1 MFRIIVAILLG
12 IQYAVI
18 AACGGG
24 GGSGGGG
31 VVTVGGTV
39 SGLMG
44 SGLVLAENG
53 TTHLIVATNGAFTF
67 ATSIPAGS
75 TYTVTVVGQPTNP
88 TQTCTIADASG
99 RADSDI
105 TTVSVGCTTTVYPV
119 GGTLSGLV
127 GLGSGLVLLD
137 NASDALELPANG
149 TFTFPTAVA
158 SGNEYFASVQA
169 QPVYPPQYCTVT
181 NGSGTVEAGPISN
194 IDVACTTRF
203 ISLFAGN
210 LGGPGSSDGV
220 GAAATFNFPEGVAAD
235 TAGNVYVAD
244 TYNRTIRK
252 ITPAGIVTTFAGT
265 AGVIGSADGVR
276 SAATFS
282 DPGGVAIDKA
292 GNVYVADTGNST
304 IRKITPAGVV
314 STLAGK
320 AGAGGSADG
329 TGAAA
334 RFQGPYGVATD
345 AAGNVYVADTYNATI
360 RKITPAGVVSTLA
373 GKPGAG
379 GSADGTGAAARFQ
392 GPYGV
397 ATDAAGNVYVA
408 DTGNNTIRKVTPAAV
423 VTTLAGGVGGGYADG
438 LGRAARFNLPIGVA
452 TDATGHVYVADLQN
466 CAVRKITS
474 SGLVTTLAGNNGYGS
489 ADGAGAFAQFQ
500 NPHGVATDVAGNVL
514 VADTENYTIRKI
526 TPGAFVTTLAGTPS
540 IRGGDDGTGALA
552 TFYGPYGIAVD
563 AASNIYVADSG
574 NNTVRKL
581 NLAGAVTTL
590 GGVARVVGSAD
601 GVGTS
606 ARFNGP
612 SGIATDSSGN
622 VFVADSLN
630 STIRKVTPVGVV
642 TTLAGTAGIVGSADG
657 VGSAAQFAYPGGVAT
672 DTAGN
677 VYVADTLNCMIRK
690 VTPGGV
696 VTTLAGSNNGTFE
709 YSCHGHADGV
719 GAAAQFWNPSGIA
732 TDATGNVYVADTYN
746 GTIRKITPVG
756 VVTTLAGTAGVKG
769 SADGVGSAAQFSGPG
784 LMAIDSSGNLY
795 VADNDTIRKIT
806 PDGTVSTV
814 IGVAGASTFT
824 AGPLPAQVD
833 APVGLAISGRSVYV
847 TLRNGIALA
856 LDVP

>member
-24 GGSGGGG
+24 GGGGGGG

-53 TTHLIVATNGAFTF
+53 NTHLIVATNGAFTF

-105 TTVSVGCTTTVYPV
+105 TAVSVGCTTNAYPV
-119 GGTLSGLV
+119 GGALSGLV

-181 NGSGTVEAGPISN
+181 NGTGTVDASPIRN
-194 IDVACTTRF
+194 IGVACTTRF

-210 LGGPGSSDGV
+210 LGGSGSSDGV
-220 GAAATFNFPEGVAAD
+220 GADASFYFPEGVAAD

-244 TYNRTIRK
+244 TGNNAIRK
-252 ITPAGIVTTFAGT
+252 ITPSG
-265 AGVIGSADGVR
+265 
-276 SAATFS
+276 
-282 DPGGVAIDKA
+282 
-292 GNVYVADTGNST
+292 
-304 IRKITPAGVV
+304 
-314 STLAGK
+314 
-320 AGAGGSADG
+320 
-329 TGAAA
+329 
-334 RFQGPYGVATD
+334 
-345 AAGNVYVADTYNATI
+345 
-360 RKITPAGVVSTLA
+360 
-373 GKPGAG
+373 
-379 GSADGTGAAARFQ
+379 
-392 GPYGV
+392 
-397 ATDAAGNVYVA
+397 
-408 DTGNNTIRKVTPAAV
+408 V

-438 LGRAARFNLPIGVA
+438 LGRAAHFNLPIGVA
-452 TDATGHVYVADLQN
+452 TDTTGHVYVADLQN
-466 CAVRKITS
+466 CAIRKITS
-474 SGLVTTLAGNNGYGS
+474 SGLVSTLAGNNGYGS
-489 ADGAGAFAQFQ
+489 ADGAGALAQFK
-500 NPHGVATDVAGNVL
+500 NPHGVATDAAGNVL

-526 TPGAFVTTLAGTPS
+526 IPGAFVTTLAGTPS

-563 AASNIYVADSG
+563 AASNIYVADTG

-581 NLAGAVTTL
+581 NLAGTVTTL
-590 GGVARVVGSAD
+590 AGVARASGSAD

-606 ARFNGP
+606 VRFNGP
-612 SGIATDSSGN
+612 SGIATDSTGD

-657 VGSAAQFAYPGGVAT
+657 VGSAAQFAYPGGIAT

-677 VYVADTLNCMIRK
+677 IYVADTLNCMIRK
-690 VTPGGV
+690 VTPAGV
-696 VTTLAGSNNGTFE
+696 VTTLAGTNNGTFE
-709 YSCHGHADGV
+709 YSCQGHADGV
-719 GAAAQFWNPSGIA
+719 GAAAQFWSPLGIA
-732 TDATGNVYVADTYN
+732 TDTTGNVYVADTRN
-746 GTIRKITPVG
+746 ATIRKITPAG
-756 VVTTLAGTAGVKG
+756 VVTTLAGTAGVIG
-769 SADGVGSAAQFSGPG
+769 SADGVGSAAQFFGPG
-784 LMAIDSSGNLY
+784 LMAIDTSGNLY